1 MHLSARTDGV
11 SRRPKKG
18 DSERTWWSYSGAS
31 ARSLGEYTNE
41 IDDEELC
48 SRLHSSDGGMFISLV
63 AVIVLLA
70 AVGGVKLNHVVAA
83 DMLRTEV

>member
-1 MHLSARTDGV
+1 
-11 SRRPKKG
+11 
-18 DSERTWWSYSGAS
+18 
-31 ARSLGEYTNE
+31 LGEYTNE